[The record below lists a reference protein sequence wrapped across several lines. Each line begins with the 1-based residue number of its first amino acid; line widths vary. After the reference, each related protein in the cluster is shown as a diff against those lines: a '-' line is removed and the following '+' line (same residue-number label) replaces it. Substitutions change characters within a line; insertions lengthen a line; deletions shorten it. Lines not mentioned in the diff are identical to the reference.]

1 MGVAG
6 GLGGQQRPVQG
17 GFPRGQHR
25 DRLVAV
31 VVGGRQADVVVPGQ
45 LGHAGVIEQPAQYQH
60 GLLVSARRPA
70 VLAGAAADPLSRE
83 QAGQEPNAV
92 LGHIEDGGAC
102 DTHGGAEPPTDDLWT
117 DHLL

>member
-17 GFPRGQHR
+17 GFPRGQLR

-31 VVGGRQADVVVPGQ
+31 VVGGRQADVVARGQ

-60 GLLVSARRPA
+60 GLLVSAQRA
-70 VLAGAAADPLSRE
+70 GVLAGTSADPLGV
-83 QAGQEPNAV
+83 QQTGQEQHAV
-92 LGHIEDGGAC
+92 LGHVEHSGVC
-102 DTHGGAEPPTDDLWT
+102 DTHGGAEP
-117 DHLL
+117 HCR